1 MDLKWQI
8 YFLLLVA
15 ITGAAE
21 RFFLVETED
30 NQDIHKTG
38 GTKHVG
44 CKDSDILKNDGGDDD
59 VWKYVH
65 EYGLDYAASH
75 EGTNLAVGTNNAAA
89 QERPVDFMDYR
100 FRWSN
105 TKKKKKKKEEKKKN
119 RRAKKK
125 KKKEEKKK
133 RKEKKKKEKY
143 KKKKEKKTKSYME
156 KTYKTY
162 YRSAR
167 VQFFNKISTI

>member
-15 ITGAAE
+15 VTGAAE
-21 RFFLVETED
+21 RLFLVETED

-38 GTKHVG
+38 GTKPVG
-44 CKDSDILKNDGGDDD
+44 CNDSDILKNDGGDDD

>member
-15 ITGAAE
+15 VTGAAE
-21 RFFLVETED
+21 RLFLVETED
-30 NQDIHKTG
+30 NQDIHKKG
-38 GTKHVG
+38 GTNHVG